1 MIRPKLLRLRSL
13 DLLAGEQKFH
23 AVLAVDVASEANDAA
38 RGSDDAQANLS
49 AAELGVLGSDNH
61 VAGKGDFHA
70 AASSGA
76 VACRDDGLGAQTSRD
91 AAEAV
96 LGNGLALAALRELG
110 EVLAG
115 AEDLAGTRHDDGAH
129 SLVLLGVVHD
139 VFHSIGSCAV
149 QRIGDLGTV
158 DADDQQSVLAKLGY
172 DSVGSVVICHVSS
185 LMSRLSF
192 LKAYIRPVA
201 YPLVVSSG
209 ANPLLLEVRCRP
221 IHAFGQFGCPPPNRP
236 FGRLRTSWLLQ
247 YGRPWRFGIA

>member
-1 MIRPKLLRLRSL
+1 MPPVEAMMPRPTSVQPN
-13 DLLAGEQKFH
+13 LAF
-23 AVLAVDVASEANDAA
+23 S
-38 RGSDDAQANLS
+38 
-49 AAELGVLGSDNH
+49 GSDNH

-115 AEDLAGTRHDDGAH
+115 AEDLAGARHDDGAH

-158 DADDQQSVLAKLGY
+158 DADDQQSVIAKLGY

-185 LMSRLSF
+185 LMSRLHF
-192 LKAYIRPVA
+192 
-201 YPLVVSSG
+201 
-209 ANPLLLEVRCRP
+209 
-221 IHAFGQFGCPPPNRP
+221 
-236 FGRLRTSWLLQ
+236 
-247 YGRPWRFGIA
+247 

>member
-1 MIRPKLLRLRSL
+1 M
-13 DLLAGEQKFH
+13 
-23 AVLAVDVASEANDAA
+23 
-38 RGSDDAQANLS
+38 
-49 AAELGVLGSDNH
+49 
-61 VAGKGDFHA
+61 
-70 AASSGA
+70 
-76 VACRDDGLGAQTSRD
+76 
-91 AAEAV
+91 

-115 AEDLAGTRHDDGAH
+115 AEDLAGARHDDGAH

-139 VFHSIGSCAV
+139 VFHSVGSCAV
-149 QRIGDLGTV
+149 QRIGDFGTV

-221 IHAFGQFGCPPPNRP
+221 IHAFGQFGCPLPNWP